1 VGGAQEFLLDS
12 SQLSPR
18 AGDATSA
25 LAGRSRFLSFAL
37 PTTKL
42 RNPNGVHQLVAVAF
56 IAADIIALEVK
67 ASKMGQELADR
78 MHGVAAPPGVDYFRA
93 GYRCREPA
101 RIRDR
106 APAKW
111 QKAVGRAGTWSGRL
125 WKRAR
130 RGSFS
135 LLLHVRYGKTR
146 ARPLS
151 ARLSSRLASH
161 HRIACAE

>member
-1 VGGAQEFLLDS
+1 MGGAQEFLLDS

-56 IAADIIALEVK
+56 IAADLIALEVK

-106 APAKW
+106 APRN
-111 QKAVGRAGTWSGRL
+111 GRKQSGGLERGREGCGRERVVDRSAYFTRSL
-125 WKRAR
+125 WENAR
-130 RGSFS
+130 
-135 LLLHVRYGKTR
+135 
-146 ARPLS
+146 
-151 ARLSSRLASH
+151 
-161 HRIACAE
+161 